1 MFSSKKC
8 KPEKGDGAVVP
19 YKIKNLKNCENLED
33 PITFDE
39 ISSKEA
45 ICLNGLC
52 YNKNS
57 LDRSFINLKKDPKSR
72 REINDKNNLFPILNQ
87 NSSRKKSRISQI
99 IDRFTQRS
107 RPELNI
113 TFDNVDEI
121 ETDRRFRITEQDLED
136 PIMVRLLGLSY
147 NRGSPDDP
155 MEQRLTERLEQLRTS
170 GGRYKKK
177 SQKKTFKRK
186 KSKKIKNKKIK

>member
-1 MFSSKKC
+1 MFSSRKKC
-8 KPEKGDGAVVP
+8 KSEKGAGPVIP
-19 YKIKNLKNCENLED
+19 YKIKNLKHCENLED
-33 PITFDE
+33 PLTFDE

-87 NSSRKKSRISQI
+87 NSSKKKSRIS
-99 IDRFTQRS
+99 RLVNRLTQRS
-107 RPELNI
+107 RPHINSPRETI
-113 TFDNVDEI
+113 DEREI
-121 ETDRRFRITEQDLED
+121 NERFRITERDLED

-147 NRGSPDDP
+147 NRGREDDP
-155 MEQRLTERLEQLRTS
+155 MEQRLTERLEQLRIRS
-170 GGRYKKK
+170 GGKNRK
-177 SQKKTFKRK
+177 SHKSKRLKRKRK
-186 KSKKIKNKKIK
+186 KSKKNKK

>member
-33 PITFDE
+33 PISFDE
-39 ISSKEA
+39 ISLKEA

-107 RPELNI
+107 QPHINTQRETI
-113 TFDNVDEI
+113 DEREI
-121 ETDRRFRITEQDLED
+121 DRRFRITEQDLED

-177 SQKKTFKRK
+177 SRKKRRLNKKRNRKTK
-186 KSKKIKNKKIK
+186 KSKY

>member
-1 MFSSKKC
+1 MFLSKKC

-19 YKIKNLKNCENLED
+19 YKIKNLKNCENFED
-33 PITFDE
+33 PLTFDE

-99 IDRFTQRS
+99 IDRFTQRN
-107 RPELNI
+107 RPHINI
-113 TFDNVDEI
+113 PRETRDEREI
-121 ETDRRFRITEQDLED
+121 NERFRITEQDLED

-170 GGRYKKK
+170 GGKNKK
-177 SQKKTFKRK
+177 SHKSKRFKRKRK
-186 KSKKIKNKKIK
+186 KSKKIKNKN